1 MADKVFTRLRLIAK
15 ATAVTGAKG
24 IMQADRK
31 GRSGPI
37 PILLSYRAV
46 APAQRLEHQKAL
58 CFSPP

>member
-24 IMQADRK
+24 IMQADRE

-46 APAQRLEHQKAL
+46 LPAQRLDLQPAVG
-58 CFSPP
+58 SRT